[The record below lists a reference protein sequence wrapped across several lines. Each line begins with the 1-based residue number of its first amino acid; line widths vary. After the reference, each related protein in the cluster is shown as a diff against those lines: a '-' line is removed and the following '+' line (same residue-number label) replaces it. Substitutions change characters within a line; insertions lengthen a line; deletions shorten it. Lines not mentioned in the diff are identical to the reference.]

1 LKKGVVVRETLWVS
15 HDDGPAVS
23 GGVQGLLMVVLG
35 VWISDEGVRE
45 RERERERER
54 ATWVY
59 YQWNI
64 LFWRGRWR

>member
-35 VWISDEGVRE
+35 VWISDGGV
-45 RERERERER
+45 RERERER

-59 YQWNI
+59 YQWN
-64 LFWRGRWR
+64 LWFWRGRWR

>member
-35 VWISDEGVRE
+35 VWISDG
-45 RERERERER
+45 
-54 ATWVY
+54 
-59 YQWNI
+59 
-64 LFWRGRWR
+64 G